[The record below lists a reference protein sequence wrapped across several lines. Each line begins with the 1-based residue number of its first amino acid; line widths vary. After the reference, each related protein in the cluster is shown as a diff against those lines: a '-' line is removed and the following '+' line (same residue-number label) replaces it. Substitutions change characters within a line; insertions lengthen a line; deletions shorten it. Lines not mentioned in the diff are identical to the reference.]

1 MDDLKVDFRFDRCHV
16 RCRRFPASFHLNFKL
31 MTGSASVVLSY
42 WLPVY
47 IVVVSTP
54 EYGDKNEW
62 LGFGLNR

>member
-1 MDDLKVDFRFDRCHV
+1 MSDAVDSPPV
-16 RCRRFPASFHLNFKL
+16 STLNFKL

-47 IVVVSTP
+47 TVVVSTP

-62 LGFGLNR
+62 LGFGLNY